1 MSLGPDNAVAATAF
15 VEAMRA
21 RLVAQ
26 DPALGPNVDDP
37 AVRPNLEALGEAVFR
52 IATVHAETVAD
63 SASDAQFWAWVAG
76 VQTWVTALAAWQT
89 GVRAAF
95 AAWTPTQ
102 PAEQALKTALLA
114 VAVPPAPPA
123 AAPTALR
130 GTIE

>member
-1 MSLGPDNAVAATAF
+1 MSLGLDKTIAATEF

-26 DPALGPNVDDP
+26 NPTLGPNVDDP
-37 AVRPNLEALGEAVFR
+37 AVRPNLEALGQAVFK
-52 IATVHAETVAD
+52 IATVHAETVANG
-63 SASDAQFWAWVAG
+63 ASDAQFWAWVAG
-76 VQTWVTALAAWQT
+76 VQAWVTDLAAWQT

-95 AAWTPTQ
+95 NAWTPAQ
-102 PAEQALKTALLA
+102 PAEQTLKAALLA
-114 VAVPPAPPA
+114 VPDPPAPPA